1 MSIKPI
7 LNNPDAL
14 NNKSLNLWANSI
26 NVNEIGGVM
35 TSGVYNPVITSNA
48 TLIPTPEANNA
59 FFTKIGNIL
68 TITGKISVDEWNGGT
83 TKNFDI
89 SLPAGLSVSLVG
101 VEGISGV
108 LNGSSAAGAISGI
121 TNIMTNPTT
130 YELIVSQIGGAF
142 PAGNNAGVLKYV
154 CSFIV
159 D

>member
-48 TLIPTPEANNA
+48 TLIPVPEANNA

-68 TITGKISVDEWNGGT
+68 TITGKISVDEWNGGSV
-83 TKNFDI
+83 KNFNV
-89 SLPAGLSVSLVG
+89 SLPAGLSVSLPF

-108 LNGSSAAGAISGI
+108 CNGNSAAGSIGGI
-121 TNIMTNPTT
+121 TNIMIDPSTF
-130 YELIVSQIGGAF
+130 ELQVSQIGSTF
-142 PAGNNAGVLKYV
+142 PAGNSAGVLKYV

>member
-48 TLIPTPEANNA
+48 TLIPVPEANNA

-68 TITGKISVDEWNGGT
+68 TITGKISVDEWNGGSV
-83 TKNFDI
+83 KNFNV
-89 SLPAGLSVSLVG
+89 SLPAGLSVSLPF

-108 LNGSSAAGAISGI
+108 CNGNSAAGAIGGI
-121 TNIMTNPTT
+121 SNIMIDPTT
-130 YELIVSQIGGAF
+130 FEIQVSQIGGAF
-142 PAGNNAGVLKYV
+142 PAGNSAGVLKYV